1 MGINM
6 SITNKSFNRK
16 PMLAVLP
23 LIIVLGACAD
33 THTQLQAG
41 DGIAPPSVAELHTMA
56 EAVYR
61 YNVDNSPTKLRVNTL
76 RTTDAMVLLP
86 GDKSDFLVCFEWEG
100 QETYWTYQHTSPRYQ
115 MTQSN
120 PIDPLPSGV
129 SLISKPGD
137 PLTRYGAYV
146 ARLEDGTNWSPVL
159 FKRENQMIG
168 ARLINTLCRQPYS

>member
-1 MGINM
+1 MPN
-6 SITNKSFNRK
+6 TFKKFK
-16 PMLAVLP
+16 HKAMLAVLP
-23 LIIVLGACAD
+23 LTIVLGACAD

-41 DGIAPPSVAELHTMA
+41 DGIDPPSAAELHTMA

-100 QETYWTYQHTSPRYQ
+100 QETYWTYQHTSPNYQ

-120 PIDPLPSGV
+120 PLASIPSGV
-129 SLISKPGD
+129 SLVSKPGD
-137 PLTRYGAYV
+137 PVTRYGAYV
-146 ARLEDGTNWSPVL
+146 ARLEDGTRWSPVL
-159 FKRENQMIG
+159 FKRENQKIG
-168 ARLINTLCRQPYS
+168 STPIKTICR